1 MKRTGSFLL
10 AALALCLT
18 ACGPNTVVEGTLKD
32 APESSAVVV
41 KKYCVDHY
49 EVLDTVRTDAAG
61 KFVYKA
67 KVEKGNPQFLDM
79 YYKDYRIACLLL
91 EQGDNVKVSSDTL
104 GAYSVTGSD
113 ACRQLQKVQADYVRF
128 MMDFGSVTSL
138 AALGH
143 NVNRDLSKMYL
154 DYYRDR
160 LSFVMQNSHSLNV
173 VPVLFQ
179 YVDVNFP
186 VFGQTT
192 DAIVFRNIADSL
204 KTVYPESEYVKMLEK
219 EAELR
224 ESYLSFDH
232 KLRSAQ
238 EVAYPDIELPGMD
251 SKIQKLSDMDAKVIM
266 VCFWATTAELNMF
279 NVDTLI
285 PAYEKYHSKGFD
297 IYSVSLDV
305 DKTAWATV
313 VRNQKLPWVNVC
325 DTRGIASPYVGLWGL
340 MDLPTVFF
348 IVDGEIDPDAR
359 VSKPADIEPYL
370 AKKLK

>member
-1 MKRTGSFLL
+1 MKRSKLLGAAALLL
-10 AALALCLT
+10 AFA
-18 ACGPNTVVEGTLKD
+18 ACAPKTVVEGTLKD

-41 KKYCVDHY
+41 KKYCIDHY

-61 KFVYKA
+61 KFVYRA

-91 EQGDNVKVSSDTL
+91 EQGDNVKVTSDTL

-113 ACRQLQKVQADYVRF
+113 ACRQLQKIQADYVRF

-138 AALGH
+138 AAMGQ

-160 LSFVMQNSHSLNV
+160 LTFVMKNSHSMNV

-179 YVDVNFP
+179 YVDVDFP
-186 VFGQTT
+186 VFSQMT
-192 DAIVFRNIADSL
+192 DAVVFRNIADSL
-204 KTVYPESEYVKMLEK
+204 KVDYPESEYVKMLEK
-219 EAELR
+219 EAVRR
-224 ESYLSFDH
+224 ESYMSFDNQ
-232 KLRSAQ
+232 LRNAQ
-238 EVAYPDIELPGMD
+238 EIAFPDIELPGID
-251 SKIQKLSDMDAKVIM
+251 SKMQKLSDMEGKVIM

-279 NVDTLI
+279 NVDTLL
-285 PAYEKYHSKGFD
+285 PAYEKYRSKGFD

-340 MDLPTVFF
+340 ADLPTVFF
-348 IVDGEIDPDAR
+348 IVDGEIDANAG
-359 VSKPADIEPYL
+359 VSRPADIEPYL